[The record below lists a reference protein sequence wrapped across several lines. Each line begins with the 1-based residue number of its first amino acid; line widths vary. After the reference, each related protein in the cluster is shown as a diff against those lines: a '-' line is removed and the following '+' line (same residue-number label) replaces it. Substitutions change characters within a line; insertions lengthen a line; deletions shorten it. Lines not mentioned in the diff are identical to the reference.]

1 MAAHSC
7 ILNGRMQM
15 KVNQDTRVHAF
26 FAKES
31 EKPTYAHKSESPWR
45 VMRFFIRQSKSKQV
59 FNEWKMEFVIIFKIG
74 LKQAFV
80 LHTV

>member
-1 MAAHSC
+1 MGLEEVILEALIRKLISFSVSLGQHDDRLSLLQDVPVEMAAHSC

-31 EKPTYAHKSESPWR
+31 EKPTYAHKSESP
-45 VMRFFIRQSKSKQV
+45 
-59 FNEWKMEFVIIFKIG
+59 
-74 LKQAFV
+74 
-80 LHTV
+80 